1 MDHMQMVN
9 VADLMGL
16 LPGGKTIDPNL
27 AGSSS
32 PRFEIRTGGE
42 TGASFGTAVEVDGVR
57 LSNNAVFNETA
68 GASTRNLSSANV
80 ESVEGISGVPS
91 VEYGDMSN
99 GIVKVNTRKGKS
111 PWQVSFSTNPRT
123 KQFALNKGL
132 ELSEKAGML
141 NISME
146 RTKAISNLASPYSS
160 YDRNTVSLLYSNT
173 FRRHK
178 QPIRFSFGLT
188 GNVGGS
194 DTKADPDA
202 ARNAYSKLR
211 DNVLRGNFSLNWLV
225 DKPWITNIDLSASIS
240 YSDRL
245 SEVYSRKSAASSVA
259 AQHGTQE
266 GYFVGKE
273 YDVDPGAE
281 IILLPAGTWYERA
294 FTDNKP
300 LDYNI
305 HLKANWSRKF
315 GTVRNKLKLG
325 ANFTGSGNLG
335 RGLYYEDMR
344 YAPTWR
350 EYRYDEVPFMNN
362 LALYLEENVTVPI
375 ASTSLN
381 LVAGIRSE
389 HTMVQ
394 HSGYGNVNSFSPRFN
409 AKYTILPYDSKRFV
423 RNLSVR
429 GSWGLATKLPSF
441 NILYPEPTY
450 EDILTF
456 APGTMADGS
465 TFYAY
470 YIKPHQLEYNSGLRW
485 QYNRQSEI
493 GMEMNIKGVK
503 ISLAAYSN
511 KTRNTYTIRER
522 YDPYSY
528 KFTSQQALEGIAIP
542 SSDRIYSVDQQ
553 TGIVTVTDRTGNHGS
568 VSLAYQTR
576 NTFLKETYAD
586 NGAPVT
592 RKGLEWVVDFGQI
605 KALRTS
611 VRIDGAY
618 YYYHT
623 VDEAIAPYWPG
634 GIMSDG
640 QPYQYIGYFVGGR
653 DASNGRTTKD
663 LNANLTLTTHI
674 PKIRMILSLRVE
686 SGLYSFSQS
695 LSQWSGGNRSYT
707 VEPGSYDPGSPDIY
721 DKNQYTITYPLYYTS
736 FSDPVP
742 VPFMEKFTWAKTND
756 PDLYDQLAK
765 LVVKSSYGY
774 SFNSRR
780 ISPYYA
786 ANISVTKEIGDIA
799 SISFYANNFFNNMGK
814 VTSTQNGNDI
824 SLFGSS
830 YIPSF
835 YYGLTLRVTF

>member
-1 MDHMQMVN
+1 M
-9 VADLMGL
+9 
-16 LPGGKTIDPNL
+16 
-27 AGSSS
+27 
-32 PRFEIRTGGE
+32 
-42 TGASFGTAVEVDGVR
+42 
-57 LSNNAVFNETA
+57 
-68 GASTRNLSSANV
+68 
-80 ESVEGISGVPS
+80 
-91 VEYGDMSN
+91 
-99 GIVKVNTRKGKS
+99 
-111 PWQVSFSTNPRT
+111 
-123 KQFALNKGL
+123 
-132 ELSEKAGML
+132 
-141 NISME
+141 
-146 RTKAISNLASPYSS
+146 
-160 YDRNTVSLLYSNT
+160 
-173 FRRHK
+173 
-178 QPIRFSFGLT
+178 
-188 GNVGGS
+188 
-194 DTKADPDA
+194 
-202 ARNAYSKLR
+202 
-211 DNVLRGNFSLNWLV
+211 
-225 DKPWITNIDLSASIS
+225 
-240 YSDRL
+240 
-245 SEVYSRKSAASSVA
+245 
-259 AQHGTQE
+259 
-266 GYFVGKE
+266 
-273 YDVDPGAE
+273 
-281 IILLPAGTWYERA
+281 
-294 FTDNKP
+294 
-300 LDYNI
+300 
-305 HLKANWSRKF
+305 
-315 GTVRNKLKLG
+315 
-325 ANFTGSGNLG
+325 
-335 RGLYYEDMR
+335 
-344 YAPTWR
+344 
-350 EYRYDEVPFMNN
+350 
-362 LALYLEENVTVPI
+362 
-375 ASTSLN
+375 
-381 LVAGIRSE
+381 
-389 HTMVQ
+389 
-394 HSGYGNVNSFSPRFN
+394 
-409 AKYTILPYDSKRFV
+409 
-423 RNLSVR
+423 
-429 GSWGLATKLPSF
+429 
-441 NILYPEPTY
+441 
-450 EDILTF
+450 
-456 APGTMADGS
+456 
-465 TFYAY
+465 
-470 YIKPHQLEYNSGLRW
+470 
-485 QYNRQSEI
+485 
-493 GMEMNIKGVK
+493 
-503 ISLAAYSN
+503 
-511 KTRNTYTIRER
+511 
-522 YDPYSY
+522 
-528 KFTSQQALEGIAIP
+528 
-542 SSDRIYSVDQQ
+542 
-553 TGIVTVTDRTGNHGS
+553 TDRTGNHGS

-640 QPYQYIGYFVGGR
+640 QSYQYIGYFVGGR